1 MQKKLVI
8 LGGSG
13 FIGTNLLIKLSKL
26 KNLDLHAT
34 FFKKKNFFR
43 VPNVKYHRIDLS
55 DYSNHSKL
63 KKILKNSDSVF
74 MLAAISSGAKIME
87 NNSLS
92 LFTPNIKFNLNIVDL
107 CYQLKVNKFVFI
119 SSNTVYP
126 VSNRSMREE
135 DVNFSFF
142 EKYYVVGW
150 MKLFTEIICNVYS
163 TKVKES
169 KLKILVVRPSNL
181 FGPFDKYSRTKSK
194 VIASLIRKFYERKK
208 YVEIW
213 GDGSDVKDFLY
224 IEDFCDALLH
234 VYKKFNGFETLNIS
248 SGSSIKLIKI
258 IDSLCKYFL
267 VKKNELR
274 FNKNMPTM
282 IPLRKMSN
290 SKLEKKYNYKIKS
303 DLNTSLIKTIS
314 WYKENKKIYDNY

>member
-13 FIGTNLLIKLSKL
+13 FIGTNLLIKLSKS
-26 KNLDLHAT
+26 NNFELHAT
-34 FFKKKNFFR
+34 YFKKKFFFK
-43 VPNVKYHRIDLS
+43 VPNVKYHKIDLS
-55 DYSNHSKL
+55 NNNNLLKL
-63 KKILKNSDSVF
+63 KKILKHSDSVF

-87 NNSLS
+87 NNPLS
-92 LFTPNIKFNLNIVDL
+92 LFTPNIRFNLNIVDL
-107 CYQLKVNKFVFI
+107 CYQLKVNKFIFI

-126 VSNRSMREE
+126 VSNKSMREE
-135 DVNFSFF
+135 DVDFSLF

-163 TKVKES
+163 TKVKDS

-181 FGPFDKYSRTKSK
+181 FGPYDKYNRTKSK
-194 VIASLIRKFYERKK
+194 VIASLIRKFYEKK
-208 YVEIW
+208 QFIEIW
-213 GDGSDVKDFLY
+213 GDGKDIKDFLY
-224 IEDFCDALLH
+224 VEDFCDALLH
-234 VYKKFNGFETLNIS
+234 VYKKFKGFETINIS

-258 IDSLCKYFL
+258 IDILSKLFSIR
-267 VKKNELR
+267 KNELI

-290 SKLEKKYNYKIKS
+290 HKLEKKYNYKIRSNLKA
-303 DLNTSLIKTIS
+303 SLIKTIS